1 MQLHCNDVKGN
12 PFCVYG
18 DAAYPL
24 HEYLHI
30 FQGARLNDQQKRIN
44 TAMSSVK
51 TSAE

>member
-1 MQLHCNDVKGN
+1 MQLHCNNANGN
-12 PFCVYG
+12 PFVYG